1 MRLGK
6 DDILVIK
13 AVLLYILTHSND
25 GQRDIYSLVKTAY
38 YAQQNHLAQYGTP
51 LFKDCICALP
61 FGPVPSNIYN
71 VLKMASGDSNE
82 LNYHR
87 SDDMHLAS
95 DAINFKSGRY
105 SAKEDPNMDFLSK
118 SDIES
123 LNYGIEK
130 VAKMSFNQIKE
141 ATHGMEWNRA
151 FNSKSSLKEMNLLNI
166 AKEGDASSDALRY
179 LEDFLETDRFARL

>member
-6 DDILVIK
+6 EDILVIK

-25 GQRDIYSLVKTAY
+25 SKRDIYSLVKAAY

-87 SDDMHLAS
+87 SDDMYLAS
-95 DAINFKSGRY
+95 DAINFESGLY

-141 ATHGMEWNRA
+141 DTHGKEWNRA
-151 FNSKSSLKEMNLLNI
+151 FNSKSPLKEMNILNI

>member
-141 ATHGMEWNRA
+141 DTHGMEWKRA

>member
-141 ATHGMEWNRA
+141 DTHGMEWNRA
-151 FNSKSSLKEMNLLNI
+151 FNSKSSFKEMNLLNI

>member
-51 LFKDCICALP
+51 LFKDCNCALP

-141 ATHGMEWNRA
+141 DTHGMEWNRA

>member
-105 SAKEDPNMDFLSK
+105 SSKEDPNMDFLSK

-141 ATHGMEWNRA
+141 DTHGMEWNRA

>member
-1 MRLGK
+1 
-6 DDILVIK
+6 
-13 AVLLYILTHSND
+13 
-25 GQRDIYSLVKTAY
+25 
-38 YAQQNHLAQYGTP
+38 
-51 LFKDCICALP
+51 
-61 FGPVPSNIYN
+61 
-71 VLKMASGDSNE
+71 
-82 LNYHR
+82 
-87 SDDMHLAS
+87 
-95 DAINFKSGRY
+95 
-105 SAKEDPNMDFLSK
+105 MDFLSK

-141 ATHGMEWNRA
+141 DTHGMEWNRA

>member
-141 ATHGMEWNRA
+141 DTHGMECNRA